1 MRPSLVV
8 RRNLASAFSF
18 SFPFNKQFLMN
29 RTIRLLA
36 IALLLAGWREH
47 VLAQV
52 AVAPSADRDP
62 AGSLSLEE
70 TVRRSLRFNPEIARL
85 DAALADKLGRAIETE
100 VKLNPTFKVTGGR
113 TSEREGVGSAFE
125 FEIEQPFRA
134 SDFGLR
140 KTYAAALRV
149 TADLEQQA
157 DVLRV
162 LNATAITFYR
172 AWSLQERMALL
183 VGARTQ
189 AENVLSTIQEQ
200 LDAGQSDIAQRS
212 IFEAE
217 VARFSAELLAVQGEQ
232 AGAQAELER
241 AIGMP
246 VTNRRLVRPSHPPLP
261 GTRALV
267 AFAESRSGLRRIALA
282 RRASAAK
289 SLSVARADAVF
300 PEFAPGLV
308 TNFGSRNDE
317 SGVALTLAGRI
328 PIWDRN
334 QGELLRAR
342 GALEAADRELDSFDR
357 VSLDRSVSAR
367 RQQLINLQARAA
379 AYRDRVIPAY
389 RAAYDATLTQ
399 FRAGQATT
407 LQLFEVQRS
416 LVEAQ
421 EKSFEYAVEAL
432 SARTHLEQLIGGRI
446 EEVGAAATST
456 RSNK

>member
-1 MRPSLVV
+1 MNQPMKLLLIALVV
-8 RRNLASAFSF
+8 
-18 SFPFNKQFLMN
+18 
-29 RTIRLLA
+29 
-36 IALLLAGWREH
+36 AGSQAYA
-47 VLAQV
+47 LAQV
-52 AVAPSADRDP
+52 AVAPSAERGP
-62 AGSLSLEE
+62 AGSLTLEE
-70 TVRRSLRFNPEIARL
+70 AVRRSLRHNPEIARL
-85 DAALADKLGRAIETE
+85 DAALADKLGRAIQTE
-100 VKLNPTFKVTGGR
+100 VKLNPTFKVTAGR
-113 TSEREGVGSAFE
+113 TSEREGVGSEFE
-125 FEIEQPFRA
+125 FEIEQPLRA

-149 TADLEQQA
+149 TASLEQQA

-162 LNATAITFYR
+162 LNATAMSYYR
-172 AWSLQERMALL
+172 AWSLQERAALL
-183 VGARTQ
+183 AGARAQ
-189 AENVLSTIQEQ
+189 ADNVLETIQEQ
-200 LDAGQSDIAQRS
+200 LEAGQSDIAQRS

-232 AGAQAELER
+232 AGAKAELER

-246 VTNRRLVRPSHPPLP
+246 ITNLRLVRPASPSLP

-267 AFAESRSGLRRIALA
+267 DFAESRSGIRRLALA
-282 RRASAAK
+282 QRASAAK

-317 SGVALTLAGRI
+317 SGIGITLAGRL

-334 QGELLRAR
+334 QGEILRAR

-357 VSLDRSVSAR
+357 VSLERSVAAR
-367 RQQLINLQARAA
+367 RQQLINLQARTT

-389 RAAYDATLTQ
+389 RAAYDATLAQ

-446 EEVGAAATST
+446 EEVGAAST